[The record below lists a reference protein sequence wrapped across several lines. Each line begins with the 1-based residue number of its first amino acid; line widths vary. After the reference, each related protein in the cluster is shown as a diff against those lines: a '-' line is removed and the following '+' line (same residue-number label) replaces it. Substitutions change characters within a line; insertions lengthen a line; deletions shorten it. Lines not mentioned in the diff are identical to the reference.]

1 MYYFNNIS
9 YLISHIFLM
18 LFFYLFTVH
27 RYSSK
32 KTIGICLFTFS
43 VLSSTDCLKLNFF
56 PDSGLCYISVTIFQI
71 IIVQS
76 TNIYIS
82 SKRNTK
88 VLFMGLCASNYVIAG
103 AIAAS
108 ILYIR
113 TGNPIL
119 ALIGSCMVHAVILF
133 ILYLKIRKEWFQCY
147 TRDPINSWWEL
158 CLIPVFFYCS
168 FCFTAFF
175 PNTLYDIPDN
185 ILGCIILLITM
196 FTSYIIVLRYVES
209 EVKRSEIYWKNM
221 LFETYIKGLENQY
234 YLVEQSENNLKVLRH
249 DIRHYSMMIHSLL
262 DAQNYDEIRKIAI
275 HIGDVVDENKIT
287 KYCYHLI
294 TNMIFSDVIKQAH
307 SRGIEIILDAQVEKE
322 IPVNDYEFATVIANL
337 FENAMIC
344 VNALK
349 IKKRY
354 INAKIHCTQAYLLI
368 DMKNEY
374 EKEIIF
380 DPATGLPVSQKGHNH
395 GFGMQSVLSF
405 SNKIDGNIGCYCE
418 NGIFHFILYAKF

>member
-108 ILYIR
+108 ILHIR
-113 TGNPIL
+113 TENPIL

-158 CLIPVFFYCS
+158 CLIPVF
-168 FCFTAFF
+168 
-175 PNTLYDIPDN
+175 
-185 ILGCIILLITM
+185 
-196 FTSYIIVLRYVES
+196 
-209 EVKRSEIYWKNM
+209 
-221 LFETYIKGLENQY
+221 
-234 YLVEQSENNLKVLRH
+234 
-249 DIRHYSMMIHSLL
+249 
-262 DAQNYDEIRKIAI
+262 
-275 HIGDVVDENKIT
+275 
-287 KYCYHLI
+287 
-294 TNMIFSDVIKQAH
+294 
-307 SRGIEIILDAQVEKE
+307 
-322 IPVNDYEFATVIANL
+322 
-337 FENAMIC
+337 
-344 VNALK
+344 
-349 IKKRY
+349 
-354 INAKIHCTQAYLLI
+354 
-368 DMKNEY
+368 
-374 EKEIIF
+374 
-380 DPATGLPVSQKGHNH
+380 
-395 GFGMQSVLSF
+395 
-405 SNKIDGNIGCYCE
+405 
-418 NGIFHFILYAKF
+418 